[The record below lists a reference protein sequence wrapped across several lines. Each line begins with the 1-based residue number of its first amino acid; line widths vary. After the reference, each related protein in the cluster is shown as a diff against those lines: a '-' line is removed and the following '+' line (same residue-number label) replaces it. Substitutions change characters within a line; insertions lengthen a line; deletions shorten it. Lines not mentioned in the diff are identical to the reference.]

1 MLLLHYDPLTTELF
15 LRQNIRTVVL
25 QIEQNTLQL
34 SGTVSLSD
42 EGVLFLSSDGSVE
55 LLNG

>member
-34 SGTVSLSD
+34 SGTINLSD
-42 EGVLFLSSDGSVE
+42 EGVLFLSGAGSVE
-55 LLNG
+55 ILNG